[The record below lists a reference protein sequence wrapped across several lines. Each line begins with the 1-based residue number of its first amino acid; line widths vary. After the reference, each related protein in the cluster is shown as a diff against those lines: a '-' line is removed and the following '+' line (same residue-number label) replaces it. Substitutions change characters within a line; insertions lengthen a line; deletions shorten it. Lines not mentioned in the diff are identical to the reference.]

1 MIIRDD
7 RRRREKFRFVINH
20 GGARMAT
27 LNSTMAR
34 EFGARLI
41 QFADTLEDCSA
52 RERLLAL
59 MDRTSAGT
67 FHLVVV
73 GEIKK
78 GKSKWVSM
86 R

>member
-1 MIIRDD
+1 
-7 RRRREKFRFVINH
+7 
-20 GGARMAT
+20 MAT